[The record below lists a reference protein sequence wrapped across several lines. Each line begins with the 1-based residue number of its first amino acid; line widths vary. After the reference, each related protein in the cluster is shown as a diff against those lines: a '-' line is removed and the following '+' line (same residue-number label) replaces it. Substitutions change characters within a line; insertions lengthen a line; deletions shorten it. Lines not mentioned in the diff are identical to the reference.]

1 MIRPSVKRFFSLS
14 LRRDRWEREVEE
26 EIMTHLSLRAER
38 LVERGYSADEAKAE
52 AIRRFGPLA
61 ESRARMIEAA
71 THREQA
77 MRRQEYMGEL
87 RQDLAFAL
95 RTLGRNKSWA
105 AVAIVTLA
113 LGVGATT
120 AVWSAASSVLLHPL
134 PYPNDTRVIDV
145 NLLPTTGNST
155 GVNVAISPELKQ
167 VALWREHSKSFEALE
182 PYAVMSRAIG
192 FAAEP
197 EDGIVGYVTPQFATF
212 AGERPIIGRNYSD
225 AEVRDGS
232 PVGLLSEARWNSQY
246 GGSAA
251 ALGKTVVVSGKPV
264 RIIGVM
270 PNTLR
275 SPRLGGKAPDLW
287 MPFDFNA
294 KNSGARVIARL
305 REGVP
310 PNAAARELDSLNAR
324 LDVYGS
330 SQLPFRVVVTPP
342 GTSVSFHD
350 SLIMLTG
357 AVLLVLLV
365 AAANVAHLLLARAV
379 NRQREV
385 SIRTALGASR
395 GRLARQMMTE
405 TFLLCGFA
413 VGVGA
418 LLGLA
423 MLKLLIKLRP
433 PTLSELDLARIDIG
447 ALLAVVGII
456 LLCALAFGAIAAIA
470 SAARGGA
477 ATLRAGAVSG
487 FSKSGE
493 RLRSSLVVTEMAL
506 SAMLL
511 VGAALLVRSVVELQR
526 MDLGFNPKNL
536 YALVP
541 DFPRDRYKDGV
552 LKVAAARELASAI
565 AAVPGVVNV
574 AVTDAIPTYR
584 NFAVGTLLVD
594 GEPAGDSK
602 QTSFIDVAAVTP
614 AFYRT
619 VGAHIVWGRM
629 ADSSAT
635 SSEIVINE
643 GFARKHWKGVSPL
656 GKRLRVA
663 YQGEQNPWQTIVG
676 VVGDISLMGPQAD
689 RTAPVLYQPLTE
701 AGTPGV
707 LVRTTENPAVIAEVM
722 SRAKAHLGAIR
733 LRQIRADKVIDSA
746 FAPSRFIMM
755 LMTGFTLL
763 AVVLAAVGLYGMMAY
778 AVAQRTREIGIRIA
792 LGATRERIARQ
803 IVGRG
808 TMLGVIGATFG
819 LLLAS
824 WGTRIIEG
832 SLFHVSRFDT
842 TSFVVGGIILIL
854 IAVLAT
860 LVPMRRAVAVD
871 PVIAIRAD

>member
-26 EIMTHLSLRAER
+26 EIMSHLALRAER
-38 LVERGYSADEAKAE
+38 LVACGYSAEAAKEE

-71 THREQA
+71 THREET
-77 MRRQEYMGEL
+77 MRRREYLGEL
-87 RQDLAFAL
+87 RQDAAFAM
-95 RTLGRNKSWA
+95 RTLGRNKGWA
-105 AVAIVTLA
+105 AVAILTLA
-113 LGVGATT
+113 LGIGATT

-134 PYPNDTRVIDV
+134 PYPDADRVVDV

-167 VALWREHSKSFEALE
+167 VVLWREQAHSFEALE
-182 PYAVMSRAIG
+182 PYAVMGRTLG
-192 FAAEP
+192 FAGDV
-197 EDGIVGYVTPQFATF
+197 EDGVVGYVTPQFAAF
-212 AGERPIIGRNYSD
+212 AGQRPLLGRNYSD
-225 AEVRDGS
+225 AEVRERAS
-232 PVGLLSEARWNSQY
+232 VALLSEARWTSQY
-246 GGSAA
+246 GGSST
-251 ALGKTVVVSGKPV
+251 ALGKTVLVGGKPF

-270 PNTLR
+270 PNALR

-287 MPFDFNA
+287 LPFDFDA

-305 REGVP
+305 RQGVP
-310 PNAAARELDSLNAR
+310 METAARELDSLNAR
-324 LDVYGS
+324 LDIYGS
-330 SQLPFRVVVTPP
+330 SQLPFRVVVTAP

-350 SLIMLTG
+350 SLVMLPG
-357 AVLLVLLV
+357 AELLVLLV

-405 TFLLCGFA
+405 TLLLCGLGA
-413 VGVGA
+413 GLGTLLGVG
-418 LLGLA
+418 

-433 PTLSELDLARIDIG
+433 PTLSELDLARVDFT
-447 ALLAVVGII
+447 ALLAVVAII
-456 LLCALAFGAIAAIA
+456 LVCALAFGAIAAIA
-470 SAARGGA
+470 SSARGVA
-477 ATLRAGAVSG
+477 ASLRSGAVSS

-493 RLRSSLVVTEMAL
+493 RVRSSLVVTEMAL

-511 VGAALLVRSVVELQR
+511 VAAALLVRSVVELQR

-536 YALVP
+536 YAIVP
-541 DFPRDRYKDGV
+541 DFPRDRYKDGA
-552 LKVAAARELASAI
+552 LKVVAARELAAALS
-565 AAVPGVVNV
+565 AVPGVVNV

-584 NFAVGTLLVD
+584 NFAVGTLLID
-594 GEPAGDSK
+594 GEPAGDTK

-619 VGAHIVWGRM
+619 LGARIVWGRM

-663 YQGEQNPWQTIVG
+663 YQGEQNPWQTVVG
-676 VVGDISLMGPQAD
+676 VVRDISLMGPQAD
-689 RTAPVLYQPLTE
+689 RTAPILYQPLTE
-701 AGTPGV
+701 AGTPGI
-707 LVRTTENPAVIAEVM
+707 LLRTTDNPAVIAEVM
-722 SRAKAHLGAIR
+722 SRAKKQLGDIR
-733 LRQIRADKVIDSA
+733 LHQIPAEKVIDSA
-746 FAPSRFIMM
+746 FAPSRFIML
-755 LMTGFTLL
+755 LMAGFTLL
-763 AVVLAAVGLYGMMAY
+763 AVLLAAVGLYGMMAY

-803 IVGRG
+803 VVGRG
-808 TMLGVIGATFG
+808 TMLGVIGAMFG
-819 LLLAS
+819 LVLAS
-824 WGTRIIEG
+824 WATRVIEG
-832 SLFHVSRFDT
+832 SLFHVSRLDA
-842 TSFVVGGIILIL
+842 TSFAVGGVLLIA